1 MSLANVTPVV
11 LTFNEEPNVGRTLES
26 LRPFARVVVVD
37 SGSTDRTEEIARSF
51 PNVVWF
57 VRPWSGFRDQW
68 TFALH
73 ETGIATPFVLALDA
87 DMSVT
92 DELIHEIGAVVERP
106 EVAGG
111 VCGFEYRI
119 AGRSLIGSLYPSQLR
134 LLRLSLAR
142 AGEIG
147 HAHLLEVDGS
157 VVRMRHRLVHDDRKP
172 LEAFVDAQLGY
183 SAKEASRLE
192 EQPERGMRVAEWV
205 RRSIPFSPIL
215 VWALAWLRAGG
226 PLRGAAARRYA
237 LERLMYETLLRY
249 RIEDRLLEHEARP
262 DPGAAGLPQDR
273 RGEHHG

>member
-119 AGRSLIGSLYPSQLR
+119 AGRSIIG
-134 LLRLSLAR
+134 
-142 AGEIG
+142 
-147 HAHLLEVDGS
+147 
-157 VVRMRHRLVHDDRKP
+157 
-172 LEAFVDAQLGY
+172 
-183 SAKEASRLE
+183 
-192 EQPERGMRVAEWV
+192 
-205 RRSIPFSPIL
+205 
-215 VWALAWLRAGG
+215 
-226 PLRGAAARRYA
+226 
-237 LERLMYETLLRY
+237 
-249 RIEDRLLEHEARP
+249 
-262 DPGAAGLPQDR
+262 
-273 RGEHHG
+273 